1 MKRRT
6 LLLIG
11 VILMFVALL
20 PFVAWPLYKK
30 LAFRA
35 AISAD
40 QKAEPEK

>member
-1 MKRRT
+1 VKRRT

-20 PFVAWPLYKK
+20 PFVAWPIYKK
-30 LAFRA
+30 LAFR